1 MSYQKKHDKE
11 TTALIIAE
19 YRAGKNVVEIAESVG
34 LAKNAVLGIIGG
46 NTKKTRY
53 RGKRR

>member
-11 TTALIIAE
+11 ITARIITD

-34 LAKNAVLGIIGG
+34 PAKNAVLGIIGG